1 MKTDRRRF
9 LLAAGAATLAAS
21 LPARADGLAEIR
33 QRGSLRV
40 AVYNGFT
47 PWSDKGNG
55 IDVELAQALG
65 KQLGLATQVVG
76 YNADEDMDDDLRNM
90 VWKGHYLGQPPS
102 DVMMHVP
109 VDSYLQGKN
118 DKVKIF
124 GPYHLE
130 TIAVAR
136 VQRIGSIRGS
146 AATALEVF
154 TREKIG
160 VEGRSLADAF
170 LLGVLNGRLRENV
183 VHFNSVAAAV
193 EKLKAGELAAVMGPR
208 SEIEQALGKDS
219 RFAGYLLAATGTGS
233 TAPYR
238 QLFAAIGADKSPGG
252 ICVIEDTGA
261 PFDELTEEIPQG
273 ITVSLPPSRAT
284 RIGILKQHH
293 VGTCVRVHS
302 GLTDFPADLSAAE
315 YVWLGLR

>member
-1 MKTDRRRF
+1 MKIDRRRF
-9 LLAAGAATLAAS
+9 LLAAGAATLATS
-21 LPARADGLAEIR
+21 LPVRADALDDIR
-33 QRGSLRV
+33 SKGSLRV
-40 AVYNGFT
+40 AVYNNFAPYSNQG
-47 PWSDKGNG
+47 KG
-55 IDVELAQALG
+55 IDVELAEALG
-65 KQLGLATQVVG
+65 KHLGLATQVVG

-90 VWKGHYLGQPPS
+90 VWKGHYLGAQPS

-136 VQRIGSIRGS
+136 IQRISPIRGS

-183 VHFNSVAAAV
+183 VHFTSVAGAID
-193 EKLKAGELAAVMGPR
+193 KMKAGEIAAVMGPR
-208 SEIEQALGKDS
+208 SEIEVALGKDP
-219 RFAGYLLAATGTGS
+219 RFVIEAVQMPELKINNWPLGMAVKAEENALAETLAGALRELQRNGTV
-233 TAPYR
+233 
-238 QLFAAIGADKSPGG
+238 AAIFARHGVTYLQP
-252 ICVIEDTGA
+252 T
-261 PFDELTEEIPQG
+261 L
-273 ITVSLPPSRAT
+273 
-284 RIGILKQHH
+284 
-293 VGTCVRVHS
+293 
-302 GLTDFPADLSAAE
+302 
-315 YVWLGLR
+315 

>member
-1 MKTDRRRF
+1 MKIDRRRF
-9 LLAAGAATLAAS
+9 LLAAGAATLATS
-21 LPARADGLAEIR
+21 LPARADALDDIR
-33 QRGSLRV
+33 SKGSLRV
-40 AVYNGFT
+40 AVYNNFAPYSNQG
-47 PWSDKGNG
+47 KG
-55 IDVELAQALG
+55 IDVELAEALG
-65 KQLGLATQVVG
+65 KHLGLATQVVG

-90 VWKGHYLGQPPS
+90 VWKGHYLGAQPS

-136 VQRIGSIRGS
+136 VQRIGPIRGS

-183 VHFNSVAAAV
+183 MHFTSVAGAID
-193 EKLKAGELAAVMGPR
+193 KMKAGEIAAVMGPR
-208 SEIEQALGKDS
+208 SEIEVALGKDP
-219 RFAGYLLAATGTGS
+219 RFVIEAVQMPELKINNWPLGMAVKAEENALAETLAGALRELQRNGTV
-233 TAPYR
+233 
-238 QLFAAIGADKSPGG
+238 AAIFARHGVTYLQP
-252 ICVIEDTGA
+252 T
-261 PFDELTEEIPQG
+261 L
-273 ITVSLPPSRAT
+273 
-284 RIGILKQHH
+284 
-293 VGTCVRVHS
+293 
-302 GLTDFPADLSAAE
+302 
-315 YVWLGLR
+315 

>member
-1 MKTDRRRF
+1 MKIDRRRF
-9 LLAAGAATLAAS
+9 LLAAGAATLATS
-21 LPARADGLAEIR
+21 LPVRADALDDIR
-33 QRGSLRV
+33 SKGSLRV
-40 AVYNGFT
+40 AVYNNFAPYSNQG
-47 PWSDKGNG
+47 KG
-55 IDVELAQALG
+55 IDVELAEALG
-65 KQLGLATQVVG
+65 KHLGLATQVVG

-90 VWKGHYLGQPPS
+90 VWKGHYLGAQPS

-136 VQRIGSIRGS
+136 IQRIGPIRGS

-183 VHFNSVAAAV
+183 MHFTSVAGAID
-193 EKLKAGELAAVMGPR
+193 KMKAGEIAAVMGPR
-208 SEIEQALGKDS
+208 SEIEVALGKDP
-219 RFAGYLLAATGTGS
+219 RFVIEAVQMPELKINNWPLGMAVKAEENALAETLVGALRELQRNGTV
-233 TAPYR
+233 
-238 QLFAAIGADKSPGG
+238 AAIFARHGVTYLQP
-252 ICVIEDTGA
+252 T
-261 PFDELTEEIPQG
+261 L
-273 ITVSLPPSRAT
+273 
-284 RIGILKQHH
+284 
-293 VGTCVRVHS
+293 
-302 GLTDFPADLSAAE
+302 
-315 YVWLGLR
+315 

>member
-1 MKTDRRRF
+1 VKIDRRRF
-9 LLAAGAATLAAS
+9 LLAAGAATLATS
-21 LPARADGLAEIR
+21 LPARADALDDIR
-33 QRGSLRV
+33 SKGSLRV
-40 AVYNGFT
+40 AVYNNFAPYSNQG
-47 PWSDKGNG
+47 KG
-55 IDVELAQALG
+55 IDVELAEALG
-65 KQLGLATQVVG
+65 KHLGLATQVVG

-90 VWKGHYLGQPPS
+90 VWKGHYLGAQPS

-136 VQRIGSIRGS
+136 IQRIGPIRGS

-183 VHFNSVAAAV
+183 MHFTSVAGAID
-193 EKLKAGELAAVMGPR
+193 KMKAGEIAAVMGPR
-208 SEIEQALGKDS
+208 SEIEVALGKDP
-219 RFAGYLLAATGTGS
+219 RFVIEAVQMPELKINNWPLGMAVKAEENALAETLAGALRELQRNGTV
-233 TAPYR
+233 
-238 QLFAAIGADKSPGG
+238 AAIFARHGVTYLQP
-252 ICVIEDTGA
+252 T
-261 PFDELTEEIPQG
+261 L
-273 ITVSLPPSRAT
+273 
-284 RIGILKQHH
+284 
-293 VGTCVRVHS
+293 
-302 GLTDFPADLSAAE
+302 
-315 YVWLGLR
+315 

>member
-1 MKTDRRRF
+1 MKIDRRRF
-9 LLAAGAATLAAS
+9 LLAAGAATLATS
-21 LPARADGLAEIR
+21 LPARADALDDIR
-33 QRGSLRV
+33 SKGSLRV
-40 AVYNGFT
+40 AVYNNFAPYSNQG
-47 PWSDKGNG
+47 KG
-55 IDVELAQALG
+55 IDVELAEALG
-65 KQLGLATQVVG
+65 KHLGLATQVVG

-90 VWKGHYLGQPPS
+90 VWKGHYLGAQPS

-136 VQRIGSIRGS
+136 IQRISPIRGS

-183 VHFNSVAAAV
+183 MHFTSVAGAID
-193 EKLKAGELAAVMGPR
+193 KMKAGEIAAVMGPR
-208 SEIEQALGKDS
+208 SEIEVALGKDP
-219 RFAGYLLAATGTGS
+219 RFVIEAVQMPELKINNWPLGMAVKAEENALAETLAGALRELQRNGTV
-233 TAPYR
+233 
-238 QLFAAIGADKSPGG
+238 AAIFARHGVTYLQP
-252 ICVIEDTGA
+252 T
-261 PFDELTEEIPQG
+261 L
-273 ITVSLPPSRAT
+273 
-284 RIGILKQHH
+284 
-293 VGTCVRVHS
+293 
-302 GLTDFPADLSAAE
+302 
-315 YVWLGLR
+315 

>member
-1 MKTDRRRF
+1 MLTNRRQF
-9 LLAAGAATLAAS
+9 LLGAGAIALAAN
-21 LPARADGLAEIR
+21 LPARADALDDIR
-33 QRGSLRV
+33 KKGSLRV
-40 AVYNGFT
+40 AVYNGFA
-47 PWSDKGNG
+47 PYSDQGKG
-55 IDVELAQALG
+55 IDVELAEALG

-90 VWKGHYLGQPPS
+90 VWKGHYLGAQPS

-118 DKVKIF
+118 DKVRIF

-183 VHFNSVAAAV
+183 VHFTSVAGAID
-193 EKLKAGELAAVMGPR
+193 KMKAGELAAVMGPR
-208 SEIEQALGKDS
+208 SEIEVALGKDA
-219 RFAGYLLAATGTGS
+219 RFVIEAVQMPELKINNWPLGMAVKAEEAALADALAGALKELQRNGTV
-233 TAPYR
+233 
-238 QLFAAIGADKSPGG
+238 AAIFARHGVTYLQP
-252 ICVIEDTGA
+252 T
-261 PFDELTEEIPQG
+261 L
-273 ITVSLPPSRAT
+273 
-284 RIGILKQHH
+284 
-293 VGTCVRVHS
+293 
-302 GLTDFPADLSAAE
+302 
-315 YVWLGLR
+315 

>member
-1 MKTDRRRF
+1 MKIDRRRF
-9 LLAAGAATLAAS
+9 LLAAGAATLATS
-21 LPARADGLAEIR
+21 LPARADALDDIR
-33 QRGSLRV
+33 SKGSLRV
-40 AVYNGFT
+40 AVYNNFAPYSNQG
-47 PWSDKGNG
+47 KG
-55 IDVELAQALG
+55 IDVELAEALG
-65 KQLGLATQVVG
+65 KHLGLATQVVG

-90 VWKGHYLGQPPS
+90 VWKGHYLGAQPS

-136 VQRIGSIRGS
+136 VQRISPIRGS

-183 VHFNSVAAAV
+183 MHFTSVAGAID
-193 EKLKAGELAAVMGPR
+193 KMKAGEIAAVMGPR
-208 SEIEQALGKDS
+208 SEIEVALGKDP
-219 RFAGYLLAATGTGS
+219 RFVIEAVQMPELKINNWPLGMAVKAEENTLAETLAGALRELQRNGTV
-233 TAPYR
+233 
-238 QLFAAIGADKSPGG
+238 AAIFARHGVTYLQP
-252 ICVIEDTGA
+252 T
-261 PFDELTEEIPQG
+261 L
-273 ITVSLPPSRAT
+273 
-284 RIGILKQHH
+284 
-293 VGTCVRVHS
+293 
-302 GLTDFPADLSAAE
+302 
-315 YVWLGLR
+315 

>member
-1 MKTDRRRF
+1 MKIDRRRF
-9 LLAAGAATLAAS
+9 LLAAGAATLATS
-21 LPARADGLAEIR
+21 LPARADALDDIR
-33 QRGSLRV
+33 SKGSLRV
-40 AVYNGFT
+40 AVYNNFAPYSNQG
-47 PWSDKGNG
+47 KG
-55 IDVELAQALG
+55 IDVELAEALG
-65 KQLGLATQVVG
+65 KHLGLATQVVG

-90 VWKGHYLGQPPS
+90 VWKGHYLGAQPS

-136 VQRIGSIRGS
+136 IQRIGPIRGS

-183 VHFNSVAAAV
+183 MHFTSVAGAID
-193 EKLKAGELAAVMGPR
+193 KMKAGEIAAVMGPR
-208 SEIEQALGKDS
+208 SEIEVALGKDP
-219 RFAGYLLAATGTGS
+219 RFVIEAVQMPELKINNWPLGMAVKAEENALAETLAGALRELQRNGTV
-233 TAPYR
+233 
-238 QLFAAIGADKSPGG
+238 AAIFARHGVTYLQP
-252 ICVIEDTGA
+252 T
-261 PFDELTEEIPQG
+261 L
-273 ITVSLPPSRAT
+273 
-284 RIGILKQHH
+284 
-293 VGTCVRVHS
+293 
-302 GLTDFPADLSAAE
+302 
-315 YVWLGLR
+315 

>member
-9 LLAAGAATLAAS
+9 LLAAGAAALAAS
-21 LPARADGLAEIR
+21 LPAQADGLAEIR

-90 VWKGHYLGQPPS
+90 VWKGHYLGQQPS

-118 DKVKIF
+118 EKVRIF

-160 VEGRSLADAF
+160 VEGRSLADGF

-183 VHFNSVAAAV
+183 VHFSSVAGAI
-193 EKLKAGELAAVMGPR
+193 EKLKAGDLAAVMGPR
-208 SEIEQALGKDS
+208 SEIEQALGKDN
-219 RFAGYLLAATGTGS
+219 RFVVEVVQMPELKINSWPIGMAVKAEETALADAIGEALRTLQKNGS
-233 TAPYR
+233 V
-238 QLFAAIGADKSPGG
+238 AAIFARHG
-252 ICVIEDTGA
+252 VT
-261 PFDELTEEIPQG
+261 
-273 ITVSLPPSRAT
+273 
-284 RIGILKQHH
+284 
-293 VGTCVRVHS
+293 
-302 GLTDFPADLSAAE
+302 
-315 YVWLGLR
+315 YVQPTL

>member
-1 MKTDRRRF
+1 MKIDRRRF
-9 LLAAGAATLAAS
+9 LLAAGAATLATS
-21 LPARADGLAEIR
+21 LPARADALDDIR
-33 QRGSLRV
+33 SKGSLRV
-40 AVYNGFT
+40 AVYNNFAPYSNQG
-47 PWSDKGNG
+47 KG
-55 IDVELAQALG
+55 IDVELAEALG
-65 KQLGLATQVVG
+65 KHLGLATQVVG

-90 VWKGHYLGQPPS
+90 VWKGHYLGAQPS

-136 VQRIGSIRGS
+136 IQRISPIRGS

-183 VHFNSVAAAV
+183 MHFTSVAGAID
-193 EKLKAGELAAVMGPR
+193 KMKAGEIAAVMGPR
-208 SEIEQALGKDS
+208 SEIEVALGKDP
-219 RFAGYLLAATGTGS
+219 RFVIEAVQMPELKINNWPLGMAVKAEENTLAETLAGALRELQRNGTV
-233 TAPYR
+233 
-238 QLFAAIGADKSPGG
+238 AAIFARHGVTYLQP
-252 ICVIEDTGA
+252 T
-261 PFDELTEEIPQG
+261 L
-273 ITVSLPPSRAT
+273 
-284 RIGILKQHH
+284 
-293 VGTCVRVHS
+293 
-302 GLTDFPADLSAAE
+302 
-315 YVWLGLR
+315 

>member
-1 MKTDRRRF
+1 MKIDRRRF
-9 LLAAGAATLAAS
+9 LLAAGAATLATS
-21 LPARADGLAEIR
+21 LPVRADALDDIR
-33 QRGSLRV
+33 SKGSLRV
-40 AVYNGFT
+40 AVYNNFAPYSNQG
-47 PWSDKGNG
+47 KG
-55 IDVELAQALG
+55 IDVELAEALG
-65 KQLGLATQVVG
+65 KHLGLATQVVG

-90 VWKGHYLGQPPS
+90 VWKGHYLGAQPS

-136 VQRIGSIRGS
+136 IQRISPIRGS

-183 VHFNSVAAAV
+183 VHFTSVAGAID
-193 EKLKAGELAAVMGPR
+193 KMKAGEIAAVMGPR
-208 SEIEQALGKDS
+208 SEIEVALGKDP
-219 RFAGYLLAATGTGS
+219 RFVIEAVQMPELKINNWPLGMAVKAEENALAETLVGALRELQRNGTV
-233 TAPYR
+233 
-238 QLFAAIGADKSPGG
+238 AAIFARHGVTYLQP
-252 ICVIEDTGA
+252 T
-261 PFDELTEEIPQG
+261 L
-273 ITVSLPPSRAT
+273 
-284 RIGILKQHH
+284 
-293 VGTCVRVHS
+293 
-302 GLTDFPADLSAAE
+302 
-315 YVWLGLR
+315 

>member
-9 LLAAGAATLAAS
+9 LLAAGAAALAAS
-21 LPARADGLAEIR
+21 LPARADALEEIR
-33 QRGSLRV
+33 KRGSLRV
-40 AVYNGFT
+40 AVYNNFAPYSNQG
-47 PWSDKGNG
+47 KG
-55 IDVELAQALG
+55 IDVELAEALA
-65 KQLGLATQVVG
+65 KQLGLNPQVVG

-90 VWKGHYLGQPPS
+90 VWKGHYLGTQPS

-130 TIAVAR
+130 TVAVAR

-183 VHFNSVAAAV
+183 VHFGSVAAAV
-193 EKLKAGELAAVMGPR
+193 DKLKAGDLAAVMGPR
-208 SEIEQALGKDS
+208 SEIEVALGKDN
-219 RFAGYLLAATGTGS
+219 RFVVEVVQMPELKISNWPLGMAVKAEESGLAGAIDQALKELEKNGTV
-233 TAPYR
+233 
-238 QLFAAIGADKSPGG
+238 AAIFARNG
-252 ICVIEDTGA
+252 VT
-261 PFDELTEEIPQG
+261 
-273 ITVSLPPSRAT
+273 
-284 RIGILKQHH
+284 
-293 VGTCVRVHS
+293 
-302 GLTDFPADLSAAE
+302 
-315 YVWLGLR
+315 YVKPTL